1 MPGKKDT
8 MTTATSLSVAEKL
21 EKILAGIGPVERGKS
36 SPPRFTHLTGT
47 MLREL
52 VNSGAVVIRGADE
65 PWDYDSDIFKGGH
78 DEESLAVL
86 EKFPRFFAQGFIDEE
101 NATISIETIW
111 AAEKVQGEGS
121 VTVTL
126 LVPKLTKAEIL
137 AFANRFHRA
146 DEFEIGDGFA
156 HAWFD

>member
-1 MPGKKDT
+1 MAITKRN
-8 MTTATSLSVAEKL
+8 LSVAKKL
-21 EKILAGIGPVERGKS
+21 KKILAGFGPVERGGS
-36 SPPRFTHLTGT
+36 FPPRFTRLTGA

-52 VNSGAVVIRGADE
+52 INSGAVVIREADE
-65 PWDYDSDIFKGGH
+65 PWDFDSDIFKGGH
-78 DEESLAVL
+78 DEGSLAVL

-111 AAEKVQGEGS
+111 AAEKVVEGEGP
-121 VTVTL
+121 VTVTP
-126 LVPKLTKAEIL
+126 LVPELTKDEVF

-156 HAWFD
+156 RAWFD